1 MTDHDDEA
9 VYRCP
14 ESVLRPVPGSAIVA
28 SPTARRRMRVNV
40 LGGEIS
46 AGEDSLGVTGPD
58 PAKLSADE
66 ARRCFGVEQGAT

>member
-14 ESVLRPVPGSAIVA
+14 VSVLRRVPGSTIVA
-28 SPTARRRMRVNV
+28 SPAARRRMRVKV
-40 LGGEIS
+40 MGCEIS

-66 ARRCFGVEQGAT
+66 ARRCFGVEQGAA